1 MRNVSIVNC
10 CLSNVSIVNCCI
22 TTASFQNIYLG
33 ANSLDT
39 WVANKG
45 YAPTASPTLS
55 GTVTLPT
62 SGNVI
67 ISSQSLDAWVAGK
80 SYALS
85 SALSSYAPT
94 ASPTLTGT
102 VTLPSSGNIIISSQS
117 LDAWV
122 SSKSYALSSALSSYA
137 TTASPTLT
145 GTVTLPSSGNII
157 ISSQSL
163 DAWVAGKSYALSS
176 ALSSYA
182 PLASPT
188 LTNPTLSGNITLSN
202 TQASPG
208 LNSLGYIQAINNNG
222 LTTFAIPAGTAW
234 YDIFALQ
241 VTYAGLYLVW
251 FDFSFSY
258 NSSPFLQFT
267 ISTLNNGIDDNHY
280 YHTIGL
286 NNSGYD
292 FRCMMRYMYLTA
304 NQTIHALIRCTA
316 GSASISLNGDTGVNI
331 GGSGFYAVRIA

>member
-1 MRNVSIVNC
+1 M
-10 CLSNVSIVNCCI
+10 
-22 TTASFQNIYLG
+22 
-33 ANSLDT
+33 
-39 WVANKG
+39 
-45 YAPTASPTLS
+45 
-55 GTVTLPT
+55 
-62 SGNVI
+62 
-67 ISSQSLDAWVAGK
+67 
-80 SYALS
+80 
-85 SALSSYAPT
+85 
-94 ASPTLTGT
+94 
-102 VTLPSSGNIIISSQS
+102 
-117 LDAWV
+117 
-122 SSKSYALSSALSSYA
+122 SSYA

-188 LTNPTLSGNITLSN
+188 LTNPTLSGYITLSN

-208 LNSLGYIQAINNNG
+208 LNCLGYIQAINNNG

-251 FDFSFSY
+251 FDFSFSF
-258 NSSPFLQFT
+258 NGPFLQFS
-267 ISTLNNGIDDNHY
+267 ISTSNNSLDDLHY
-280 YHTIGL
+280 YHTFGTTS
-286 NNSGYD
+286 SGQD
-292 FRCMMRYMYLTA
+292 FKCMIRYMYLTA

-316 GSASISLNGDTGVNI
+316 GSASISLNGDTGVNV

>member
-55 GTVTLPT
+55 GTVTLPS

-80 SYALS
+80 SYAPLASPTLTGTVTLPTSANVIIS
-85 SALSSYAPT
+85 SQSLDSWVAGKSYAPL

-102 VTLPSSGNIIISSQS
+102 VTLPSS
-117 LDAWV
+117 
-122 SSKSYALSSALSSYA
+122 
-137 TTASPTLT
+137 TTLT
-145 GTVTLPSSGNII
+145 T
-157 ISSQSL
+157 
-163 DAWVAGKSYALSS
+163 
-176 ALSSYA
+176 
-182 PLASPT
+182 
-188 LTNPTLSGNITLSN
+188 PTLSGNITLSN

-208 LNSLGYIQAINNNG
+208 LNCLGYIQAINNNG

-286 NNSGYD
+286 NNSGFD

-316 GSASISLNGDTGVNI
+316 GSASISLSGDTSTNV